1 MFYGIIHKIIQKGY
15 TMFHEYREIVT
26 ELKTENAHFKKIFDA
41 HNELHDKLEKAELG
55 GVDHIDPM
63 EIERMK
69 KEKLKLK
76 DEAYAM
82 IMEYK
87 KQHNK

>member
-1 MFYGIIHKIIQKGY
+1 
-15 TMFHEYREIVT
+15 MFHENREIVT
-26 ELKTENAHFKKIFDA
+26 ELKTTNAHFKKIFEA
-41 HNELHDKLEKAELG
+41 HNDLHDKLDKVEEG
-55 GVDHIDPM
+55 GVDHIDPI

-82 IMEYK
+82 IMEFK
-87 KQHNK
+87 NK

>member
-1 MFYGIIHKIIQKGY
+1 
-15 TMFHEYREIVT
+15 MFHEYRDIVT
-26 ELKTENAHFKKIFDA
+26 KLKTTNAHFKKIFDA
-41 HNELHDKLEKAELG
+41 HNILHDKLDRAEDG
-55 GVDHIDPM
+55 GVDHIDPI
-63 EIERMK
+63 EIEKMK

-87 KQHNK
+87 KDNA

>member
-1 MFYGIIHKIIQKGY
+1 
-15 TMFHEYREIVT
+15 MFHEYRELVT
-26 ELKTENAHFKKIFDA
+26 ELKTSNAHFKKIFDA
-41 HNELHDKLEKAELG
+41 HNELHDQLEKAEEG
-55 GVDHIDPM
+55 GVDHIDSL

-82 IMEYK
+82 IMDFK
-87 KQHNK
+87 KTK

>member
-1 MFYGIIHKIIQKGY
+1 
-15 TMFHEYREIVT
+15 MFHEYREEIT
-26 ELKTENAHFKKIFDA
+26 KLKTTNAHFKKIFEA
-41 HNELHDKLEKAELG
+41 HNDLHDQIEKAELAG
-55 GVDHIDPM
+55 NDHINPV

-76 DEAYAM
+76 DESYAM

-87 KQHNK
+87 NK

>member
-1 MFYGIIHKIIQKGY
+1 
-15 TMFHEYREIVT
+15 MFHENRELVT
-26 ELKTENAHFKKIFDA
+26 ELKTTNAHFKKIFEA
-41 HNELHDKLEKAELG
+41 HNELHDKLDKAESG
-55 GVDHIDPM
+55 GVDHIDAV

-82 IMEYK
+82 IMEFK
-87 KQHNK
+87 NK

>member
-1 MFYGIIHKIIQKGY
+1 
-15 TMFHEYREIVT
+15 MFHENREIVT
-26 ELKTENAHFKKIFDA
+26 ELKTTNAHFKKIFEA
-41 HNELHDKLEKAELG
+41 HNELHDKLDKAEEG
-55 GVDHIDPM
+55 GVDHIDPT

-82 IMEYK
+82 IMEFK
-87 KQHNK
+87 NK

>member
-1 MFYGIIHKIIQKGY
+1 MKILSI
-15 TMFHEYREIVT
+15 
-26 ELKTENAHFKKIFDA
+26 
-41 HNELHDKLEKAELG
+41 HDKLDKAEEG
-55 GVDHIDPM
+55 GVDHIDHV

-82 IMEYK
+82 IMDFK
-87 KQHNK
+87 KNNS